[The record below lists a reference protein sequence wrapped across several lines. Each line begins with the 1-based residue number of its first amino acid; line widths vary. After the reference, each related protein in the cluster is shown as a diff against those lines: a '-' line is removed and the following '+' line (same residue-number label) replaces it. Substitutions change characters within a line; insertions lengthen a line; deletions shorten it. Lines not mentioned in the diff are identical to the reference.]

1 MSFSHGDSVII
12 NGLKDP
18 NYQSYNGQNGVIG
31 EYFEDSKRYTVTTVR
46 LVAKSLKLRLKN
58 LKPALATPDYSYS
71 QNHIQIANVT
81 EDLPI
86 KKLSVCPDN
95 QNEYKRQQ
103 QEQEPDEKSESA
115 DDESIQQWQWFDKE
129 NRRWCVSPDISEDM
143 SKLGVSK
150 YCGGLMKTSEDT
162 GTLYREATSIT
173 YKLRRVDPLN
183 TRYPDSFEPEYTTK
197 KTLHKYRN
205 KSIMKEFYE
214 TRYLEDLKA
223 KMNPKELQI
232 INVYCNNNISCFDEF
247 YAQKRCMEARMGPIN
262 EERLFRACFEKDRV
276 FIQNNAFGNRYDDY
290 GDIGRGLY
298 FHTTPLRAI
307 HFKAKTQWQ
316 SSQLVLIECIVLL
329 GDCHDHIANNRWP
342 NNRNGICYDSKRN
355 GDGDCY
361 VIRKKERAYPLYFI
375 HYNTADAAQHPYY

>member
-31 EYFEDSKRYTVTTVR
+31 EYFEDSKRYTVTVR
-46 LVAKSLKLRLKN
+46 LVAKSHSQEAIKLKLRLKN

-71 QNHIQIANVT
+71 QNHIQIANVDFIDDACDDEGIGDIHNPKWRVFMPKSRRRWRVYQEKEMNDLLDRCEIQQPKVMNGTDGVEYTIVKSSDNEGIIHYT

-183 TRYPDSFEPEYTTK
+183 TRYPDSFEREYTAQ
-197 KTLHKYRN
+197 KTLHLYRN
-205 KSIMKEFYE
+205 KSIMK
-214 TRYLEDLKA
+214 
-223 KMNPKELQI
+223 
-232 INVYCNNNISCFDEF
+232 
-247 YAQKRCMEARMGPIN
+247 
-262 EERLFRACFEKDRV
+262 
-276 FIQNNAFGNRYDDY
+276 
-290 GDIGRGLY
+290 
-298 FHTTPLRAI
+298 
-307 HFKAKTQWQ
+307 
-316 SSQLVLIECIVLL
+316 
-329 GDCHDHIANNRWP
+329 
-342 NNRNGICYDSKRN
+342 
-355 GDGDCY
+355 
-361 VIRKKERAYPLYFI
+361 
-375 HYNTADAAQHPYY
+375 

>member
-1 MSFSHGDSVII
+1 MSFYRGGDIVII
-12 NGLKDP
+12 HGLKNP
-18 NYQSYNGQNGVIG
+18 NYQAWNGQKGVIG
-31 EYFEDSKRYTVTTVR
+31 KYCEDTQRYTVRVFHGQEEACTK
-46 LVAKSLKLRLKN
+46 LLKATN
-58 LKPALATPDYSYS
+58 LKPA
-71 QNHIQIANVT
+71 
-81 EDLPI
+81 
-86 KKLSVCPDN
+86 CPTNDDEGIGDN